1 MNMDYWARPSWEKV
15 VVEKFHISL
24 KFNINKWN

>member
-1 MNMDYWARPSWEKV
+1 MDYWARPDWEKV
-15 VVEKFHISL
+15 VVEKFRISL

>member
-1 MNMDYWARPSWEKV
+1 MDYWARSDWEKM